1 MQAVSRR
8 SGECDG
14 GCHLPAGA
22 AKAGSMSS
30 SYHAAMRQAM
40 LRQSNLAKVSLT
52 IAVPVFDRS
61 ASSNFRWTI
70 EKVDSTFDRL
80 W

>member
-1 MQAVSRR
+1 
-8 SGECDG
+8 
-14 GCHLPAGA
+14 
-22 AKAGSMSS
+22 MSS
-30 SYHAAMRQAM
+30 SYHAAMRQTM